1 MRTRPAIP
9 TRVATALGAVA
20 LVAVGVAAAPAPTA
34 SAAAAPTAGVVTIGG
49 KCLGEAQNA
58 VQLAACDGSSAQ
70 NWTWNGD
77 GTVTAAGEC
86 LDITGASDANG
97 ALAQLYACSPGAA
110 QQKFKWLPD
119 GTVYSVKSGKCLEV
133 QGGSAADNARIGL
146 EPCDPSQSLE
156 VWKATTGPPPQYTL
170 SAGTPVNYPNPD
182 DTPASV
188 YTDAN
193 GQFYYQQ
200 SHSLY
205 GATDSRQ
212 WSFYSGS
219 DFDTATLAP
228 ISTAVNPANKND
240 SNGDT
245 TWRCDNSPTGVT
257 STNAPSGSGYAERN
271 YCDLSGTWVDPDTG
285 WWYGLIHNEF
295 TPQPFGDGLHYDAID
310 YAVSKDHGATWSI
323 AGHAVTSPFSTAR
336 DDTKQFPNQTY
347 YYGDGDQRL
356 FVDYASGY
364 FYAFYATRVLDKS
377 GGGTV
382 WLQHVARA
390 PISQKMATSSWRK
403 WYNGAW
409 QSPGVGGPESD
420 IIPAEGVGSGYV
432 ASGDDYQPS
441 TAGSVGAQ
449 VAAGTMPD
457 NSQLAVMN
465 VAWDAY
471 LGKYIGT
478 PQNNIAQATNT
489 LTPLHFYTTDDLAT
503 QKWTDMGLVSSLP
516 NAAWYRWFL
525 DSSTLTS
532 STVVGKTF
540 RSYCAY
546 YCSTYTSEYSPVTI
560 APQSSAA
567 LPKGPVSSGVSYE
580 IGAGDGRYLAQRG
593 SALTTVAG
601 SAHASSAQT
610 WKFTPTGD
618 GFFTVAN
625 SGSGRVLGVNSTSD
639 TGRAWNAPVS
649 LGALGTGALGTGAS
663 DAAAPG
669 AAPTTGQ
676 QWSIQTIVQS
686 PSARGHSTATGSYR
700 LVNRYSGLAL
710 SLTGSGSLPVATS
723 PQRGWD
729 NSGTGGDTRPAA
741 AQALGFT
748 AVSGHPGNTITVT
761 SPGNQTSAA
770 GTAISPLTIRA
781 SDSAAGQ
788 KLAYS
793 ATGLPNGVA
802 INATTG
808 QLTGTP
814 TGNGATTAVVTAT
827 DTTGAAGNATFT
839 WTVVGNDLA
848 QNKPTT
854 ASSAQSGG
862 NYAANL
868 ATDGNPN
875 TRWSSDPSDPQWLQV
890 DLGATHTIN
899 EVKLAWEAAYGQAF
913 QIQTSN
919 DGTTWTTVYSTT
931 TGSGGTQDLTGLSG
945 SGRYVRMYGTVRGTG
960 YGYSL
965 WSFEV
970 YGS

>member
-1 MRTRPAIP
+1 MRTRPAIR
-9 TRVATALGAVA
+9 TRTSVALGAVA
-20 LVAVGVAAAPAPTA
+20 LAAVGLAAPA
-34 SAAAAPTAGVVTIGG
+34 SAAPTAGAVHASAAGVVTLGG
-49 KCLGEAQNA
+49 KCLDDANQGTANGNA
-58 VQLAACDGSSAQ
+58 VQLYDCNGSSAQ
-70 NWTWNGD
+70 NWTWSAD
-77 GTVTAAGEC
+77 GTVTDYGKC
-86 LDITGASDANG
+86 LDITGGSDANG
-97 ALAQLYACSPGAA
+97 ALLQLYACTASAA
-110 QQKFKWLPD
+110 QQKFTWLPD
-119 GTVYSVKSGKCLEV
+119 GTVYSSKSGKCLAV
-133 QGGSAADNARIGL
+133 QGGSAADAARIGL
-146 EPCDPSQSLE
+146 APCDPSQPLE
-156 VWKATTGPPPQYTL
+156 VWNATTAPPPKYTL
-170 SAGTPVNYPNPD
+170 SAGTPVSYANPD

-219 DFDTATLAP
+219 NFDTAALAP
-228 ISTAVNPANKND
+228 ISTSVNPANKQD

-245 TWRCDNSPTGVT
+245 TWRCNNSPTGVT
-257 STNAPSGSGYAERN
+257 STYAPSGSGYAERN

-285 WWYGLIHNEF
+285 WWYGLVHNEF

-323 AGHAVTSPFSTAR
+323 AGHAVTSPYSTAR
-336 DDTKQFPNQTY
+336 DDTTQFPNQTY

-403 WYNGAW
+403 WYDGAW
-409 QSPGVGGPESD
+409 QSPGVGGAESD

-441 TAGSVGAQ
+441 ASGAVSSQ
-449 VAAGTMPD
+449 VAAGTLPD

-478 PQNNIAQATNT
+478 PQNNVAQATNT

-560 APQSSAA
+560 APQSSSA
-567 LPKGPVSSGVSYE
+567 LPAGPVSSGVTYE
-580 IGAGDGRYLAQRG
+580 IGATDGRYLAQQG
-593 SALTTVAG
+593 SSLTTVAG
-601 SAHASSAQT
+601 SGTSASQM

-618 GFFTVAN
+618 GFFTMAN
-625 SGSGRVLGVNSTSD
+625 AGSGRVLGVPSTSNA
-639 TGRAWNAPVS
+639 GRAWDASVTLGS
-649 LGALGTGALGTGAS
+649 LGATA
-663 DAAAPG
+663 
-669 AAPTTGQ
+669 TTGQ

-686 PSARGHSTATGSYR
+686 PAARGRSTATGVYR

-710 SLTGSGSLPVATS
+710 SLTGSGSLPVATA

-729 NSGTGGDTRPAA
+729 NPGTAGDTRPAS
-741 AQALGFT
+741 AQALAFT
-748 AVSGHPGNTITVT
+748 AVSGSPGNAITVT
-761 SPGNQTSAA
+761 SPGNQTSTV
-770 GTAISPLTIRA
+770 GTPISPLQITA

-788 KLAYS
+788 HLTYA
-793 ATGLPNGVA
+793 ATGLPAGLA
-802 INATTG
+802 INAATG
-808 QLTGTP
+808 RITGTP
-814 TGNGATTAVVTAT
+814 TGNGATTAMITAT
-827 DTTGAAGNATFT
+827 DATGATGNATFT
-839 WTVVGNDLA
+839 WTVVGTDLA
-848 QNKPTT
+848 LGKPTT

-875 TRWSSDPSDPQWLQV
+875 TRWSSTFSDPQWLQV
-890 DLGATHTIN
+890 DLGATHSIT
-899 EVKLAWEAAYGQAF
+899 EVKLAWEAAYAQAF
-913 QIQTSN
+913 QLQTST
-919 DGTTWTTVYSTT
+919 DGSTWTTIYSTT

-945 SGRYVRMYGTVRGTG
+945 SGRYIRMYGTARGSG